1 MGKAKKPAAE
11 HFSSADIIEQV
22 GVLTENDTLPPVI
35 DEAKQKRRV
44 VLLIVL
50 IAIAVLAAAFMIC
63 NRQFSYFDRTL
74 KTLQFDYRDGE
85 TIDEETEVPL
95 AEQSLALARSMEGQP
110 VSLTAVKLCFSYSGT
125 LSETVSVQ
133 DYRSD
138 GTTETL
144 DTATGTAGLMFPV
157 RRHYRRTG
165 DVTEL
170 RDGGKWVPAAS
181 DALPRLADL
190 CFGAVSHDGVSLSC
204 LDSYRTVIGTDAYIC
219 ELWLMDCTQ
228 GDSVSHYTVYRYFSA
243 GTLAAVRVLSGDS
256 DTMDVYDLRNGI

>member
-1 MGKAKKPAAE
+1 
-11 HFSSADIIEQV
+11 
-22 GVLTENDTLPPVI
+22 
-35 DEAKQKRRV
+35 
-44 VLLIVL
+44 IVL
-50 IAIAVLAAAFMIC
+50 IVIAVLAAAFMIC
-63 NRQFSYFDRTL
+63 NRQFNYFDRTL

-95 AEQSLALARSMEGQP
+95 AEKSLALARSMEGQE
-110 VSLTAVKLCFSYSGT
+110 VSLNAVKLCFSFSGM

-144 DTATGTAGLMFPV
+144 DAATGTAGLMFPV

-170 RDGGKWVPAAS
+170 RDGSKWVPAAS

-190 CFGAVSHDGVSLSC
+190 CFGAVSHDGISLSC
-204 LDSYRTVIGTDAYIC
+204 LDSYRTVIGTSAYIC

-228 GDSVSHYTVYRYFSA
+228 GDTVTHYTVYRYFS
-243 GTLAAVRVLSGDS
+243 GDTLCAVRVLSGDS
-256 DTMDVYDLRNGI
+256 DTMDVYDLKSKK